1 MGVQERREREREARK
16 SAVLDAARGLFLERG
31 FTGTTTKQIAEECE
45 LSEATVFF
53 YFRSKNEI
61 FTSLLFEGIE
71 FWARGLDEIAA
82 EDLPPREKL
91 ARVWKFFGQVY
102 TEHPEYSQLTAF
114 LARPMATADVSEEVR
129 DEIIRRSGGNF
140 RQLAAILEDAL
151 GDGRGRIT
159 ADLLWS
165 TYMGL
170 TLLKESRVNLG
181 SPIHPTMKDMDRVFE
196 ILSKGL
202 LPD

>member
-31 FTGTTTKQIAEECE
+31 FTGTTTKQIAEKCE

-71 FWARGLDEIAA
+71 FWAQGLEKVAA
-82 EDLPPREKL
+82 QDLPPREKL
-91 ARVWKFFGQVY
+91 ARVWDFFGQVY
-102 TEHPEYSQLTAF
+102 IEHPEYSQLTAF
-114 LARPMATADVSEEVR
+114 LARPMATADVSDEVR

-140 RQLAAILEDAL
+140 QQLAAILEDIL
-151 GDGRGRIT
+151 GDGQGRIV

-181 SPIHPTMKDMDRVFE
+181 APVHPTRKEMDRVFE
-196 ILSKGL
+196 LLTRGL

>member
-1 MGVQERREREREARK
+1 MGVREHREREREARK
-16 SAVLDAARGLFLERG
+16 SAVLDAARELFLERG
-31 FTGTTTKQIAEECE
+31 FNGTTTKQIAKNCE
-45 LSEATVFF
+45 LSEATLFF

-71 FWARGLDEIAA
+71 FWARGLEKIAA
-82 EDLPPREKL
+82 LDLPPGEKL
-91 ARVWKFFGQVY
+91 ARIWKFYGQVDA
-102 TEHPEYSQLTAF
+102 EHPEYYQLSAF

-129 DEIIRRSGGNF
+129 ERIIRRSGDNF
-140 RQLAAILEDAL
+140 RQLAAILEDVL
-151 GDGRGRIT
+151 GNGRGRIA

-165 TYMGL
+165 TYLGL
-170 TLLKESRVNLG
+170 TVLKESRINLG
-181 SPIHPTMKDMDRVFE
+181 APVHPTKKDMARVFE

>member
-1 MGVQERREREREARK
+1 
-16 SAVLDAARGLFLERG
+16 
-31 FTGTTTKQIAEECE
+31 IAKNCA
-45 LSEATVFF
+45 LSEATLFF

-71 FWARGLDEIAA
+71 FWARGLEKIAA
-82 EDLPPREKL
+82 LDLPPGEKL
-91 ARVWKFFGQVY
+91 ARIWKFYGQVDA
-102 TEHPEYSQLTAF
+102 EHPEYYQLSAF

-129 DEIIRRSGGNF
+129 ERIIRRSGDNF
-140 RQLAAILEDAL
+140 RQLAAILEDVL
-151 GDGRGRIT
+151 GNGRGRIA

-165 TYMGL
+165 TYLGL
-170 TLLKESRVNLG
+170 TVLKESRINLG
-181 SPIHPTMKDMDRVFE
+181 APVHPTKKDLARVFE

>member
-16 SAVLDAARGLFLERG
+16 SAVLDAARELFLERG
-31 FTGTTTKQIAEECE
+31 FNGTTTKQIAKNCE
-45 LSEATVFF
+45 LSEATLFF

-71 FWARGLDEIAA
+71 FWAQGLKKIAA

-91 ARVWKFFGQVY
+91 ARIWKFYGQVDV
-102 TEHPEYSQLTAF
+102 EHPEYYQLSAF

-129 DEIIRRSGGNF
+129 EKIVRRSGENF
-140 RQLAAILEDAL
+140 RQLAAILENIL
-151 GDGRGRIT
+151 GDGRGRIA

-165 TYMGL
+165 TYLGL
-170 TLLKESRVNLG
+170 TVLKESRVNLG
-181 SPIHPTMKDMDRVFE
+181 APVHPTKKDLDRVFE